1 MTMRI
6 KDCLDKL
13 IHINV
18 NLSFTP
24 EIFEK
29 IFNLKNEHD
38 CLYFMNKYNN
48 TNGNLLSFY
57 SSLDVKNRTLF
68 SKWVNDYNIE

>member
-1 MTMRI
+1 MTKKI
-6 KDCLDKL
+6 KECLDKL
-13 IHINV
+13 LHIDF
-18 NLSFTP
+18 NLAFTP

-48 TNGNLLSFY
+48 TNGNLLKFY
-57 SSLDVKNRTLF
+57 SSLDEKNRTLF
-68 SKWVNDYNIE
+68 AKWVHSYNID